1 MNIDRN
7 ILSVGLLTALLAAG
21 AASAAPASSPREYRA
36 KGAPVTPAPDG
47 ALYCE
52 AEEFTVEKPGWQA
65 RPWGENYFAA
75 TFANTFLSRK
85 AFLGAPEQCDETIA
99 SITAEVKEAGR
110 YLVLVRYE
118 APYRFE
124 TQFKVRVEQGRKTAL
139 DRLYGSRDNLKIWAF
154 HKKLQKEVM
163 WGWGAV
169 ENVVW
174 EGHDAY
180 ADLQPGPVRI
190 SLIAGPQKGN
200 AARRNVDLVM
210 LTRDEAAITTRIE
223 KEAYLPLDG
232 LMTQAGDVWV
242 KVSNTGSAKATV
254 RATWTDHSPYWVHMR
269 AWKQPSIAVEPGQK
283 TDWIEIGSAMDS
295 LNDGQWNWESTGPCK
310 LEFGVREAN
319 GAIVSVKE
327 FAISGKLPLIGLA
340 DLRYSRK
347 IQTKD
352 EAVAELVD
360 YLKRVPSRGKPPSQ
374 TIIYAFCNIPEFA
387 ALYGL
392 SPIADRMSGPKGYT
406 DLRGKSAA
414 QLDDACQKMS
424 AEQRTGMAVVSLG
437 DEIGLPAPTPKAATE
452 GFSAFLK
459 AQGLSPKQVDPAAG
473 DWSQIAYSP
482 DPKLKDSKPGL
493 YYWSRRYLHHYGI
506 MEMKQ
511 LTDVLRRHLPN
522 ARIGANFSPHHG
534 GSVHS
539 YLGEVFKWVTCFRE
553 DGMTLPWGEDYV
565 WQIPVGSPQM
575 NEINL
580 DLFRAGIRGKP
591 DAKILY
597 YVMPHYPGNTP
608 NMWRRQYYGA
618 LAHGMKIVNLF
629 EFHPVWIAYTEN
641 HVTSPPMFAEVL
653 TGFRELGTFEDI
665 VQAGQLRPAQAGLWF
680 SETADIWGDNE
691 GSFGSAKR
699 ALYIAI
705 RNHQIP
711 LDFLV
716 DQDAAAGTLDAYKTL
731 YLTDNHVSQ
740 AASRRIADWVRKGG
754 RLFATAGAGMF
765 DEYNQPNA
773 VLREL
778 MGVEQT
784 ALAQPG
790 VPVGFLKQDLPFA
803 EPVGQVAW
811 EPAMGGSGSP
821 LQFPVFGAISHV
833 RVNGDVPPSGVFK
846 DGKPAVVARAAGK
859 GGIIYCAFLPGLSF
873 FKPAIPVKPVDRGS
887 SDDAMAHFLPTQ
899 FDPAVGQLVAS
910 AAAGV
915 PLPVEAITPDG
926 KPANGIETT
935 VIESKAGTL
944 IPVVNWTGAPARGIS
959 VRVSIP
965 VPSRDIRMASG
976 AKVETKKDGSTT
988 VCIFDLD
995 VADALILR

>member
-1 MNIDRN
+1 MKLENLSLFLG
-7 ILSVGLLTALLAAG
+7 LSVALLAAG
-21 AASAAPASSPREYRA
+21 AARADAAKSPQDYRG
-36 KGAPVTPAPDG
+36 KGTAVAPAPDG

-85 AFLGAPEQCDETIA
+85 GFLGAPEQGDETVA
-99 SITAEVKEAGR
+99 SITADVKEAGR

-124 TQFKVRVEQGRKTAL
+124 TQFRVRVEQGRKTAL
-139 DRLYGSRDNLKIWAF
+139 DRLYGSRDNLKVWAF
-154 HKKLQKEVM
+154 GKRLQKEVM
-163 WGWGAV
+163 WDWGAV

-180 ADLQPGPVRI
+180 ADLQPGPARI
-190 SLIAGPQKGN
+190 SLIAAPQKGN
-200 AARRNVDLVM
+200 AGKRNVDLVM
-210 LTRDEAAITTRIE
+210 LTRDEQAVKTRIE
-223 KEAYLPLDG
+223 KEGYLPLDG

-242 KVSNTGSAKATV
+242 KVANTGPAKATV
-254 RATWTDHSPYWVHMR
+254 KAVWTDHSPYWVHMR
-269 AWKQPSIAVEPGQK
+269 TWKQPSIAVEPGQK

-319 GAIVSVKE
+319 GSIASVRE

-347 IQTKD
+347 IQTQA
-352 EAVAELVD
+352 EAVSELVD
-360 YLKRVPSRGKPPSQ
+360 YLKKVPAHGKPPSQ
-374 TIIYAFCNIPEFA
+374 TLVYARCNIPEFA
-387 ALYGL
+387 GLYGL
-392 SPIADRMSGPKGYT
+392 GGAHVSGPKGYT
-406 DLRGKSAA
+406 DLRGQNAA
-414 QLDDACQKMS
+414 QLEASCQKMS
-424 AEQRTGMAVVSLG
+424 PAERSGMAVVSLG
-437 DEIGLPAPTPKAATE
+437 DEIGLPSPTPKAATE
-452 GFSAFLK
+452 GFVAFLK
-459 AQGLSPKQVDPAAG
+459 SQGLSPKQVDPTAG
-473 DWSQIAYSP
+473 DWTQIAYSP
-482 DPKLKDSKPGL
+482 DAKLKESKPGL
-493 YYWSRRYLHHYGI
+493 YYWSTRYLYHYGI

-511 LTDVLRRHLPN
+511 LTDALRRNLPN

-553 DGMTLPWGEDYV
+553 GGLTLPWAEDYV
-565 WQIPVGSPQM
+565 WQVPVGSPQM

-580 DLFRAGIRGKP
+580 DLFRAGLRGKP

-618 LAHGMKIVNLF
+618 LAHGMQIVDLF
-629 EFHPVWIAYTEN
+629 EFQPVWIAYTEN

-653 TGFRELGTFEDI
+653 KGLRELGIFEDI
-665 VQAGQLRPAQAGLWF
+665 VQAGRLRPASAGLWF

-716 DQDAAAGTLDAYKTL
+716 DQDAADGTLDAYRTL

-740 AASRRIADWVRKGG
+740 AASRKIADWVKKGG

-765 DEYNQPNA
+765 DEYNRPNT

-790 VPVGFLKQDLPFA
+790 APVGFLKQDLPFA

-811 EPAMGGSGSP
+811 EPALGSSGSP

-833 RVNGDVPPSGVFK
+833 RVSGDFPPSGVFK
-846 DGKPAVVARAAGK
+846 DGKPAIVARAAGK
-859 GGIIYCAFLPGLSF
+859 GSVTYCAFLPGLSF
-873 FKPAIPVKPVDRGS
+873 FKPAIPLKPVDRGS
-887 SDDAMAHFLPTQ
+887 ADDAMAHFLPIQ
-899 FDPAVGQLVAS
+899 FDAAVGQLVAS
-910 AAAGV
+910 AAAGS
-915 PLPVEAITPDG
+915 PLPVEAVAADG

-935 VIESKAGTL
+935 VIESKAGML
-944 IPVVNWTGAPARGIS
+944 IPVVNWTGTAAKGLTVRVNIPAPAKQ
-959 VRVSIP
+959 VAL
-965 VPSRDIRMASG
+965 ASG
-976 AKVETKKDGSTT
+976 AKVETRKEGSVT
-988 VCIFDLD
+988 VCTFDLD